1 MSAPDRRLTLDR
13 DHPTLSLRR
22 QCALLGV
29 ARSGVYRRR
38 CPANDDDLALMRLMG
53 IVPLGAKPR
62 TSKPGAGHKIYP
74 HLLRGLVTQN
84 RYSGHLDCHLPTD
97 PIPSGDTT
105 SVGLAAVPWLSSV
118 ASHRIHKRAVTAAK
132 GEGRPPSLLAVTFV
146 MSCSEGRIMNQPLS
160 LEQIQLARRLGAAT
174 IYEAQ
179 GQRGAMESAI
189 KPLDPMFFV
198 AGRAL
203 TVDAKPGDN
212 LMLHYALSIAQPGDV
227 LVVDAKGFIEAG
239 PWGDVMT
246 FAARQAGIAGLVID
260 GSVRDSSAI
269 VADGFPV
276 FSRGVCMKGTEKKLP
291 GRVNTRIICAGVE
304 VNPGD
309 AVVGDRD
316 GVVVIPADELEHSLA
331 LAVKREEKEAA
342 SRQALAEGKKSID
355 LLGLRPILQQC
366 GLG

>member
-132 GEGRPPSLLAVTFV
+132 GEG
-146 MSCSEGRIMNQPLS
+146 
-160 LEQIQLARRLGAAT
+160 
-174 IYEAQ
+174 EA
-179 GQRGAMESAI
+179 
-189 KPLDPMFFV
+189 
-198 AGRAL
+198 
-203 TVDAKPGDN
+203 
-212 LMLHYALSIAQPGDV
+212 
-227 LVVDAKGFIEAG
+227 
-239 PWGDVMT
+239 
-246 FAARQAGIAGLVID
+246 
-260 GSVRDSSAI
+260 SV
-269 VADGFPV
+269 
-276 FSRGVCMKGTEKKLP
+276 
-291 GRVNTRIICAGVE
+291 
-304 VNPGD
+304 
-309 AVVGDRD
+309 
-316 GVVVIPADELEHSLA
+316 
-331 LAVKREEKEAA
+331 AA
-342 SRQALAEGKKSID
+342 SRHIRHVVQRRQDHE
-355 LLGLRPILQQC
+355 PTTFP
-366 GLG
+366 